1 MLYNF
6 SKCLEIIIKNRLIQF
21 LERYKLLLKKQFDF
35 RPGLGSEGAHYD
47 VSSYLSNALVNK
59 KKTFTIFLD
68 LSKKFTVNHDNLK
81 SIFQVLE

>member
-1 MLYNF
+1 MLCNF

-47 VSSYLSNALVNK
+47 VSSYLSNALDNK
-59 KKTFTIFLD
+59 KKHLQFFLIYQ
-68 LSKKFTVNHDNLK
+68 K
-81 SIFQVLE
+81 SSQ